1 MPSCIWN
8 TWLPGVTLLMRIV
21 PVAGSRTCRNTG
33 FRAGPPERPQIWLE
47 LTQKL
52 PPLPNVVLV
61 EGAAEVPT
69 RIFGR
74 LRTLKNSDEKT
85 SLRRSPNLNDFCTLR
100 STSKIPRFV
109 KKFLWYSTPGT
120 SNGRS
125 LEMVSPFKSEPTAGL
140 KGYPDLMRIALE
152 T

>member
-85 SLRRSPNLNDFCTLR
+85 SLRRSPNLNDFCTQIDIEDPAIRKEVPLVFD
-100 STSKIPRFV
+100 TGYQQWPFV
-109 KKFLWYSTPGT
+109 
-120 SNGRS
+120 
-125 LEMVSPFKSEPTAGL
+125 
-140 KGYPDLMRIALE
+140 GYG
-152 T
+152 